1 MATNTQGPQFTPK
14 KNGTVWIDPKT
25 GESWE
30 YTKNAWQRLEGE
42 TADNRTTNKM
52 VASGKLPSSRA
63 EIFPQESESIQEDVK
78 AKGTFEINPD
88 EEPFVKAL
96 REGGSNQEQINIA
109 ISQRRNIKGNLG
121 ANDTQG
127 AEEPNT
133 SNYSNPFEGKS
144 KKAVLLDAFNKGVR
158 DTAELEKIESLYDKL
173 VGGDGVDI
181 PEDMSILTYEEQQ
194 EVREQVRGDI
204 AVKAQGLATG
214 QEREGVMGSIGTLE
228 TGQEIIDMMETNDV
242 STGLIS
248 GRVRQGIRVFGVPL
262 VPGSRALGKTTQDE
276 DRFDSLTTIYT
287 AQFIKALSGA
297 QVSDKEREFLMN
309 ALPSET
315 KTRQAN
321 IEGIKAISDYL
332 TNRYSPT
339 VGVDMSPLKPQ
350 SGKSDPLGLNSSKRS
365 KENPLGI

>member
-1 MATNTQGPQFTPK
+1 MATNTQGPQFTPR

-96 REGGSNQEQINIA
+96 REGGSNQDQINLA

-121 ANDTQG
+121 ANNTQG
-127 AEEPNT
+127 ADESTT

-158 DTAELEKIESLYDKL
+158 DTTELEKIESLYDKL
-173 VGGDGVDI
+173 VGEEETDV
-181 PEDMSILTYEEQQ
+181 PEDISILSYEEQRN
-194 EVREQVRGDI
+194 VREKVKLQV
-204 AVKAQGLATG
+204 AEKARALSTMG
-214 QEREGVMGSIGTLE
+214 EREGMVAALATME
-228 TGQEIIDMMETNDV
+228 NGQDLIDMMEIDGV
-242 STGLIS
+242 KTGLV
-248 GRVRQGIRVFGVPL
+248 GGLWNKVERVFGRT
-262 VPGSRALGKTTQDE
+262 SAEE
-276 DRFDSLTTIYT
+276 DSMAAAISVFRTNYLK
-287 AQFIKALSGA
+287 AQSGLA
-297 QVSDKEREFLMN
+297 ITENEAKELAP

-315 KTRQAN
+315 KTPQQN
-321 IEGIKAISDYL
+321 ILGMIQISRYL
-332 TNRYSPT
+332 SQKGSLM
-339 VGVDMSPLKPQ
+339 VGADLSPLIPQ
-350 SGKSDPLGLNSSKRS
+350 SGNNDPLGLNSSKRS